1 MATMQLIRHAYKKR
15 MGVLLD
21 PNQGL
26 VVWACND
33 GKRTMECVHPSLFK
47 KVRITEVSFVPG
59 KNRHPFLFENLDG
72 SYSIRF
78 NPKHHWY
85 ILHYGQESSLPSVK
99 KNSDG
104 CIEVQFDRH
113 FSLRLLDSHL

>member
-1 MATMQLIRHAYKKR
+1 MATMRLIRHVHKKR

-26 VVWACND
+26 VVWACRN

-47 KVRITEVSFVPG
+47 NVRIIEVSFVPG
-59 KNRHPFLFENLDG
+59 KNRHPFLFENLDC

-85 ILHYGQESSLPSVK
+85 ILHYGRESSLPSVK
-99 KNSDG
+99 KNPDG
-104 CIEVQFDRH
+104 CIEVQFDRQ
-113 FSLRLLDSHL
+113 FSLRLPD